1 MSIPEI
7 STLKMSTSQ
16 NINSQNIKEGGR
28 EDGGIKGWK
37 ERWREEGKEEVGEVR
52 GRKGCLCVWLT
63 CATASWNG
71 AEGDSCRRWQQFTM
85 WSSRVEP
92 TAAERTQTHAS
103 SLPHHLPSF
112 SLFSSLHPLHFH
124 IFLLPSSP
132 PPPFFRNSF
141 PFPSHSLPPPPPLL
155 PLTPSP
161 SLICLPSSI
170 IIITLA
176 ARDSLA
182 DSTALL
188 SSLAFSANT
197 PLTLSSCARRL

>member
-1 MSIPEI
+1 MEGE
-7 STLKMSTSQ
+7 MERG
-16 NINSQNIKEGGR
+16 KEGG
-28 EDGGIKGWK
+28 GGRGKRKKG
-37 ERWREEGKEEVGEVR
+37 VFV
-52 GRKGCLCVWLT
+52 CVWLT

-132 PPPFFRNSF
+132 PPPFFINSF
-141 PFPSHSLPPPPPLL
+141 PSPSHSLPPLLLPSFLSPPHLHSFVYPPP
-155 PLTPSP
+155 
-161 SLICLPSSI
+161 SS
-170 IIITLA
+170 
-176 ARDSLA
+176 S
-182 DSTALL
+182 
-188 SSLAFSANT
+188 
-197 PLTLSSCARRL
+197 

>member
-1 MSIPEI
+1 
-7 STLKMSTSQ
+7 MSTSQ

-37 ERWREEGKEEVGEVR
+37 ERWREEGKEEVGPGR
-52 GRKGCLCVWLT
+52 GKRKKGVFVCVWLT

-92 TAAERTQTHAS
+92 TAAERTQTNAS

-124 IFLLPSSP
+124 IFLLPSSL
-132 PPPFFRNSF
+132 PPPFFINPF
-141 PFPSHSLPPPPPLL
+141 PFLSHSLPPPPPLL

-161 SLICLPSSI
+161 SLIWLPSSI

-182 DSTALL
+182 DSIALL

-197 PLTLSSCARRL
+197 PLTLSSCTRRP